1 MAVECVPHPGILF
14 LQKSSVILREVWK
27 WEFRGSCSIKM
38 IAEVSSFVGRRKLQF
53 SLFGEFPGQTRKLW
67 FFVWKPMQ
75 GSQGKKFVF
84 PFLSTSKLKITKYDF
99 FPSPSVIT
107 SFFLPAVL
115 THLGCQK
122 LATNYFSI
130 RSPSPKKTLL
140 SAPPPHLRFPAPKCE
155 LCPLLVRRHH
165 RENSAQLPKTE
176 VPELEQQGGRGQR
189 DRELTDSLSRALWI
203 KQRAT

>member
-1 MAVECVPHPGILF
+1 
-14 LQKSSVILREVWK
+14 
-27 WEFRGSCSIKM
+27 
-38 IAEVSSFVGRRKLQF
+38 
-53 SLFGEFPGQTRKLW
+53 
-67 FFVWKPMQ
+67 MQ

-130 RSPSPKKTLL
+130 RSPSPKKNP
-140 SAPPPHLRFPAPKCE
+140 SYQD
-155 LCPLLVRRHH
+155 RHH
-165 RENSAQLPKTE
+165 TSVSQHQNANC
-176 VPELEQQGGRGQR
+176 
-189 DRELTDSLSRALWI
+189 ALFSKGDTNTRI
-203 KQRAT
+203 AHNCLKQRYQS